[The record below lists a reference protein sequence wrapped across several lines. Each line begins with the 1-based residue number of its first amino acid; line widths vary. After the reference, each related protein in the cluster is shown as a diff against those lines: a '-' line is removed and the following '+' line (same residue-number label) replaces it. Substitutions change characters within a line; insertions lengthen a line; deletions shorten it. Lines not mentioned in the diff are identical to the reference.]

1 MDISRFELLL
11 DFAEETRLHTLPYKI
26 SEVLG
31 EKELEDDYTSTVF
44 RDDEEKFGVKWN
56 YESCGIIKEDVSDTE
71 KYIKKLISTL
81 ELINNVAPIGIMAK
95 RTLRIDWIFPSKEK
109 EFDVLEKKYRQ
120 IFIREHELFSRCSDS
135 SVVIDMEYEGVT
147 LHHQSGAMRLSQ
159 LQEMFKVFTIREGHP
174 PLFLFINNEVTD
186 SHPIQ
191 YTKDD
196 MDKFIEYSFQI
207 SKSHAENFGKIVG
220 RLL

>member
-1 MDISRFELLL
+1 MDISKFELSL
-11 DFAEETRLHTLPYKI
+11 DFAEETRLHTLSYKI

-31 EKELEDDYTSTVF
+31 ETELEDNYIPTVF
-44 RDDEEKFGVKWN
+44 RDNKEKFGVKWD
-56 YESCGIIKEDVSDTE
+56 YVSCGIIKEDVSDAE
-71 KYIKKLISTL
+71 EYIKKLISTL
-81 ELINNVAPIGIMAK
+81 ELINNVAPIGIMPK
-95 RTLRIDWIFPSKEK
+95 RTLRIDWIFPSKEN

-120 IFIREHELFSRCSDS
+120 MFVQEHGLFSRGFDS

-159 LQEMFKVFTIREGHP
+159 LQEMYKVFTIREGHP

-191 YTKDD
+191 YTKDG
-196 MDKFIEYSFQI
+196 MDKFIDHSFQI
-207 SKSHAENFGKIVG
+207 SKSNAEKFGKIVG
-220 RLL
+220 GLL